1 MANLTDIIT
10 QELPT
15 KADREEFVR
24 MARLIRDSY
33 SHDSHLVENEA
44 TDLFRAAQHLT
55 WHRIVLAA
63 ELLVSSAPK

>member
-33 SHDSHLVENEA
+33 SHDSYLVENEA